1 MGIFVSPRTTERS
14 RAFRRSNPRTRWAC
28 GRRSLSAQTGAASF
42 PIRTLRTRTSAGH
55 TPPELDLDDPGEPE
69 RWLFELGHRR
79 EGLGRLPHSRQR
91 RLVGGLDDLRAEL
104 RPEAVL
110 LHLHLEAEQALER
123 LVGGAALAVACERL
137 LDAGERCQH
146 LPAERVHDVVG
157 VAFGGGHERLKPSDA
172 KALLGIARVT
182 EDVAHPL

>member
-1 MGIFVSPRTTERS
+1 MNSPRSGCEPPPSASSTALSKCCIRMRS
-14 RAFRRSNPRTRWAC
+14 RFSSEYPPIVQDR
-28 GRRSLSAQTGAASF
+28 LSWT
-42 PIRTLRTRTSAGH
+42 
-55 TPPELDLDDPGEPE
+55 LDDSGEPE
-69 RWLFELGHRR
+69 GRFLQLGHRR

-172 KALLGIARVT
+172 KALLGIAR
-182 EDVAHPL
+182 